1 SDVFSSVDNII
12 TLNERQSDVLIDEL
26 NSQIPNDLSFV
37 NDLNGDV
44 NRDDTDNQNHSL
56 EFLSDSYVSNPPNVR
71 STKASAR
78 LSTKASTSL
87 STSPSHTSTTTTVLD
102 EISDNSSCTSRN
114 QPTKKFPLNY
124 SLP

>member
-1 SDVFSSVDNII
+1 
-12 TLNERQSDVLIDEL
+12 
-26 NSQIPNDLSFV
+26 V

-71 STKASAR
+71 STKAS
-78 LSTKASTSL
+78 TSL

-114 QPTKKFPLNY
+114 QPTKK
-124 SLP
+124 